1 MPNVPPTGPMSLPH
15 TQRVRAHC
23 PELLEGLNTYYE
35 KIWLSDRVDA
45 GIKELVRMRCA
56 TINECRY

>member
-1 MPNVPPTGPMSLPH
+1 MAHVSLKGPADLPN

-23 PELLEGLNTYYE
+23 PELLAGLNTFYE
-35 KIWLSDRVDA
+35 RIWLSVRVDA
-45 GIKELVRMRCA
+45 GIKELIRLRCA